1 MKKVFITIM
10 AIALC
15 TGLLLQVFAW
25 TDNTSSNYLTLSGST
40 ESGTVTLSD
49 GTDFTS
55 SYASADASAWPAGD
69 DTSYSVSAT
78 LGCTADTN
86 TNSIPSSDNLNTS
99 HISWDSEGR
108 PYHYD
113 SDSNTA
119 GVISY
124 KSHPVSSYRKYA
136 WWPWSEQVT
145 RSFGHS
151 ESAYMS
157 TTGSSSGMSPAMSAS
172 ISGRSN
178 QYVQL
183 DMESLS
189 LSSP

>member
-1 MKKVFITIM
+1 M

-25 TDNTSSNYLTLSGST
+25 TDNTSSNYLSLGGST
-40 ESGTVTLSD
+40 DSGTVTLSN
-49 GTDFTS
+49 GTQFTS
-55 SYASADASAWPAGD
+55 SYASADANAWPAGD

-86 TNSIPSSDNLNTS
+86 TSSIPSDENLNYESIS
-99 HISWDSEGR
+99 HDSEGR
-108 PYHYD
+108 AYNYD
-113 SDSNTA
+113 SYSNTA

-124 KSHPVSSYRKYA
+124 KAHPVSSYRKHA
-136 WWPWSEQVT
+136 WNPWSEQIT
-145 RSFGHS
+145 RSFSSS
-151 ESAYMS
+151 ESAYLSS
-157 TTGSSSGMSPAMSAS
+157 TEDHSGMSPAMSAS
-172 ISGRSN
+172 ISGSSN

-183 DMESLS
+183 DIESLS